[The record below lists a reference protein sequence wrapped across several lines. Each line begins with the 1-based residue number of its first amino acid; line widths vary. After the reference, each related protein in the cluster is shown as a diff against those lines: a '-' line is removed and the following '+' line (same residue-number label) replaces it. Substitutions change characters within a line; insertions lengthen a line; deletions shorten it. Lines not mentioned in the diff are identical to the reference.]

1 MRHIRHHHEHSLLIV
16 WLLTCLPLTL
26 ERLYRLRYL
35 NRGLH
40 SVRTAIDLRKWT
52 HPQAT
57 LAKAFSPAKIIPLSY
72 RAPSIR
78 NCCDGC
84 DHSRG
89 CDGCGGCDGCRL
101 CGCAVVNGC
110 DGEVAEGRQVA

>member
-1 MRHIRHHHEHSLLIV
+1 M

-52 HPQAT
+52 HPHAA
-57 LAKAFSPAKIIPLSY
+57 LAKAFSPSKIIPLSY

-78 NCCDGC
+78 NLNGRVKSGQRWSGQNRPTDVAR
-84 DHSRG
+84 DSR
-89 CDGCGGCDGCRL
+89 CFTL
-101 CGCAVVNGC
+101 SFAY
-110 DGEVAEGRQVA
+110 